1 MTKQLLVNALMTPDG
16 TVIQSNHRHDYVTH
30 IDATNG
36 KGYMIDGGVDYIR
49 CSNHGDERMMTYTID
64 SSLNDLRQW
73 FTWGTYGIKGD
84 QPFKRVK
91 LRDMSN
97 THIINILET
106 QFHVQGDMRE
116 MFENEIAYRHEND
129 IIVEG

>member
-49 CSNHGDERMMTYTID
+49 CSNYGDERMMSYSID
-64 SSLNDLRQW
+64 SSLHDLRQW
-73 FTWGTYGIKGD
+73 FTWGTYGPKGD

-97 THIINILET
+97 DHLINILET
-106 QFHVQGDMRE
+106 QNHGESDMRE
-116 MFENEIAYRHEND
+116 MFKNEIAYRHEND
-129 IIVEG
+129 IVVEG